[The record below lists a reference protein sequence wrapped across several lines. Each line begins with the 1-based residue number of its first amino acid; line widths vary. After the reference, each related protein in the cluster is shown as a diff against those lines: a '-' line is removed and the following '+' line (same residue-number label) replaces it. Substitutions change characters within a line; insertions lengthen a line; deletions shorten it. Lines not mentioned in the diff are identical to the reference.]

1 MELNRAN
8 EQKKKQVRDEEE
20 NKDKK
25 AFVMYKESVM
35 KKHKNVSAERQNW
48 LKTVKINAR
57 EELRRLSLSKARKE
71 EEALFAARTED
82 RNTLATLE

>member
-1 MELNRAN
+1 
-8 EQKKKQVRDEEE
+8 
-20 NKDKK
+20 
-25 AFVMYKESVM
+25 MYKESVM
-35 KKHKNVSAERQNW
+35 KKHKNISVERQNW

-71 EEALFAARTED
+71 EEALFNARNED